1 MGVIVIPQRTKQRA
15 QETMSLK
22 DLCNIIAA
30 TVHDMGSTGAPSG
43 VLYSGLLSKCGHS
56 DYQRA
61 VGICISAG
69 LITQD
74 GSHVLR
80 GTEKLSE
87 IMAKL
92 TAKV

>member
-1 MGVIVIPQRTKQRA
+1 
-15 QETMSLK
+15 MSIK

-43 VLYSGLLSKCGHS
+43 VLYSGLLGRCGHS
-56 DYQRA
+56 DYMKA
-61 VGICISAG
+61 VGICIQAG

-80 GTEKLSE
+80 ETPKLAA

-92 TAKV
+92 TATA

>member
-1 MGVIVIPQRTKQRA
+1 
-15 QETMSLK
+15 MSLK

-30 TVHDMGSTGAPSG
+30 TVHDMGTTGAPSG
-43 VLYSGLLSKCGHS
+43 VLYSGLLGRCGHS

-61 VGICISAG
+61 VQICVQAG
-69 LITQD
+69 LITLD

-80 GTEKLSE
+80 GTPKLAA

-92 TAKV
+92 TANA